1 MKAMSIIGIVWF
13 SISLIGLFALVDVDI
28 EAAVGW
34 GMLGLLYALPYSIV
48 GLVKSKN
55 LNKPSK
61 YEELERLLQLK
72 EKGVISEM
80 EFNHKKIDLMNK

>member
-55 LNKPSK
+55 LNKTSK